1 MAFFAVDEK
10 KCSRDGICAASCPI
24 RIIRMGAPGPS
35 LVEWGEKACIKCG
48 HCVAACPN
56 GAISLDGI
64 PVSACRALPAGWN
77 LTAEKVETLLKGRRS
92 IRVYKDEPAGRATIE
107 KLIDIARYA
116 PSGINRQPVRWAV
129 VFDTVKVKRLA
140 ELTVDWMRS
149 LIKENA
155 PIAEALHMGNIVKAW
170 EDGSDPIFRGAPHV
184 IMVYSLKDDM
194 TAPAACTIALTYF
207 ELAAAS
213 HGLGTCW
220 AGYAQMAVNAS
231 RDAQKLAGISSRAVC
246 HGAMM
251 LGYPKFRYS
260 RIPSRN
266 EPHIL
271 WR

>member
-1 MAFFAVDEK
+1 M
-10 KCSRDGICAASCPI
+10 
-24 RIIRMGAPGPS
+24 
-35 LVEWGEKACIKCG
+35 
-48 HCVAACPN
+48 
-56 GAISLDGI
+56 
-64 PVSACRALPAGWN
+64 PADWN
-77 LTAEKVETLLKGRRS
+77 LSPDKVEMLLKGRRS
-92 IRVYKDEPAGRATIE
+92 IRVYKDQPVDRPTIE
-107 KLIDIARYA
+107 KLIDVARYA

-129 VFDTVKVKRLA
+129 IFDTVKVKRLA

-194 TAPAACTIALTYF
+194 TAPAACTIALTYL
-207 ELAAAS
+207 ELAAVS
-213 HGLGTCW
+213 RGLGACC

-231 RDAQKLAGISSRAVC
+231 RDAQKLVGISSRAAC

-251 LGYPKFRYS
+251 IGYPKFKYP
-260 RIPSRN
+260 RIPLRN
-266 EPHIL
+266 EPHVL